1 VLSKAILKLN
11 IPILGI
17 CYGMQFIAKIS
28 GGKVIKSKERE
39 YGFRTLKILRKSK
52 LLAGLKN
59 NQQIWMSHQ
68 DRIESLPKEFII
80 TARTEN
86 SPVAVMESRYI
97 YGVQFHP
104 EVTHT
109 PKGILI
115 FKNFLFNIVGCT
127 KDWSATKMI
136 NQIIQ
141 ETKEKV
147 KDKKIVC
154 AVSGVVDSTIYD
166 TSAL

>member
-1 VLSKAILKLN
+1 
-11 IPILGI
+11 
-17 CYGMQFIAKIS
+17 
-28 GGKVIKSKERE
+28 
-39 YGFRTLKILRKSK
+39 
-52 LLAGLKN
+52 
-59 NQQIWMSHQ
+59 MSHQ
-68 DRIESLPKEFII
+68 NRIESLPKEFII
-80 TARTEN
+80 TAQTEN
-86 SPVAVMESRYI
+86 SPVAVMESQYI